1 MCCSETHNSCAVAL
15 IVTIFV
21 GEIEQ
26 KQSILGL
33 KSKSLNCNLFFI
45 KILLYKSVSHCNRA
59 DFVIRGNIIAV
70 LCCLPKS
77 YFVNICVFFP
87 TAVCIYTFL
96 WVTLCVCAVSL
107 TLGLC
112 KPHLAQHKYIIS
124 RSLHWMPFK
133 LELFSREND
142 VLLVSVCVAVKS
154 LPVPLAIKGSDRKP
168 IPITA
173 SLSFLIKINA
183 AKTLKWVLSI

>member
-1 MCCSETHNSCAVAL
+1 
-15 IVTIFV
+15 
-21 GEIEQ
+21 
-26 KQSILGL
+26 
-33 KSKSLNCNLFFI
+33 
-45 KILLYKSVSHCNRA
+45 
-59 DFVIRGNIIAV
+59 
-70 LCCLPKS
+70 
-77 YFVNICVFFP
+77 
-87 TAVCIYTFL
+87 
-96 WVTLCVCAVSL
+96 
-107 TLGLC
+107 
-112 KPHLAQHKYIIS
+112 
-124 RSLHWMPFK
+124 MPFK